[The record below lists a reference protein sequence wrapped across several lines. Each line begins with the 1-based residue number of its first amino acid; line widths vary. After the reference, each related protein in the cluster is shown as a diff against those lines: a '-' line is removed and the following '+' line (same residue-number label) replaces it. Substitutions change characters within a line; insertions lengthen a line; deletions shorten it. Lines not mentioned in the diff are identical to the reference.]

1 MRRKIEHTRI
11 EEFKIGELVFM
22 LPEVTL
28 IVDSFDYENKE
39 ILCYVYGTKREK
51 TLSNYPPQCLH
62 HYKHIRNYFQ
72 SY

>member
-39 ILCYVYGTKREK
+39 ILCLLLIK
-51 TLSNYPPQCLH
+51 
-62 HYKHIRNYFQ
+62 IYFE
-72 SY
+72 